1 MQQIAVFFENLS
13 FGIMIDIKRMPF
25 NSWLNEWSIIII
37 DGSIKHW
44 KYTKYMNIVQY
55 QYRWVWVVQI
65 LIYYQQLFCY
75 FPATTIDWNPGKA
88 LVIPS
93 LTSRKLIQ
101 WNDVSNYGKR
111 CNYWYVVIWL
121 TTGTRVF
128 VLNIFS
134 WSLRLNFFQFV
145 CTLSHFECY

>member
-1 MQQIAVFFENLS
+1 MWWPYSRNLEIWGSEPQSVLYKHKERNWHLQQIAVFFENLS

-25 NSWLNEWSIIII
+25 NSWLNEWSVIII

-75 FPATTIDWNPGKA
+75 FPATTIDWTPGKA

-101 WNDVSNYGKR
+101 WNDVSN
-111 CNYWYVVIWL
+111 
-121 TTGTRVF
+121 
-128 VLNIFS
+128 
-134 WSLRLNFFQFV
+134 
-145 CTLSHFECY
+145 